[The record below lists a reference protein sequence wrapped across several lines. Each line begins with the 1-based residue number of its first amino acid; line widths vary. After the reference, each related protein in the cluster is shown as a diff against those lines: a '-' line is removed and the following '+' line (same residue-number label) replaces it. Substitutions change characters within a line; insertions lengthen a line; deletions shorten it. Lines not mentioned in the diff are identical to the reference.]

1 MKLTTKQIRQLIK
14 EELQK
19 LIDEGVSLAHR
30 KRDFI
35 VNYRGEKIKVIPLRP
50 SELGQYKSEEFLKDE
65 EHMGSKKGVDLVG
78 FYEVKT
84 IDKPGSLYSAAE
96 SRVGNPG
103 YRYIAVL
110 DHADINEVDDM
121 FAAIKDQLNVSLKTR

>member
-1 MKLTTKQIRQLIK
+1 MKLTTEKIKQLIK

-35 VNYRGEKIKVIPLRP
+35 VNYRGEKVKVIPLR
-50 SELGQYKSEEFLKDE
+50 SAELAKYKSEGFLKDK
-65 EHMGSKKGVDLVG
+65 EHIGSKSGADLVG
-78 FYEVKT
+78 FYEIKT
-84 IDKPGSLYSAAE
+84 TDKPGSLYSAAE
-96 SRVGNPG
+96 SRVGKPG

-110 DHADINEVDDM
+110 DHADINEVD
-121 FAAIKDQLNVSLKTR
+121 